1 MRAIVVEELGGPE
14 VLRVREVPE
23 PEPGPGQVAV
33 RVAWAGVNFAEIKLR
48 ATGYR
53 ASAPPFTPGL
63 EVSGTVQ
70 AVGAGVTGLSVG
82 QRVTALTLL
91 GGYAQ
96 TAVVS
101 AALTFPVPDGVGLR
115 LAATLP
121 TVLPTA
127 HALVHEVGR
136 LRAGE
141 SVLVQSAAGGVGT
154 VVGQIARRAGAGAV
168 YGVVSRADKADYA
181 RGQGYHEVL
190 VGDDWADQ
198 ARAATAGHG
207 VDLLLDPV
215 GGRTWRQ
222 GLGLLSPF
230 GRAVSYGNAS
240 GEQPWTTDFNAL
252 SPGGHGVY
260 GFSLY
265 GLAEAA
271 PDALRRLAER
281 ALRLAADGAVDL
293 PISRELPLHEAAEA
307 HRLIESRTT
316 TGKLVLRVGGEE

>member
-14 VLRVREVPE
+14 VLRVREVPA
-23 PEPGPGQVAV
+23 PEPGPGEVAV
-33 RVAWAGVNFAEIKLR
+33 RVAWAGVNFAEIKIR

-53 ASAPPFTPGL
+53 VSAPPFTPGL

-82 QRVTALTLL
+82 QRVTALTLF
-91 GGYAQ
+91 GGYAE

-101 AALTFPVPDGVGLR
+101 AALAFPVPDGVGLR

-154 VVGQIARRAGAGAV
+154 VVGQIAKRAGAGTV
-168 YGVVSRADKADYA
+168 HGVVSRPDKADYA
-181 RGQGYHEVL
+181 RRQGYDEVF

-198 ARAATAGHG
+198 ARKATAGRG

-215 GGRTWRQ
+215 GGHTWRQ
-222 GLGLLSPF
+222 GLELLSPF

-240 GEQPWTTDFNAL
+240 GEQPWSAGLGSL
-252 SPGGHGVY
+252 SPGGHGVF

-265 GLAEAA
+265 GLAESA
-271 PDALRRLAER
+271 PDALRRLADR
-281 ALRLAADGAVDL
+281 ALWLAADGTVDL
-293 PISRELPLHEAAEA
+293 PISHELPLHEAAEA
-307 HRLIESRTT
+307 HRLIETRAT
-316 TGKLVLRVGGEE
+316 TGKLVLRVSGEA